1 MRRRVYR
8 RRLVQPYRRWSGHP
22 GHDAIVS
29 SDALGREI
37 QAAATSGRPPPSEA
51 VREAVTMALYVCI
64 VLGAEF
70 VAVAD
75 RAADESWAIG
85 AIWGTAI
92 GVALA
97 HVFAFNLA
105 ARLFAGR
112 LVSHEVTRAAWAQL
126 GAAAAVAAVLSC
138 PFLFLPLGPA
148 LDTSGF
154 LLAALIGVTAYVAS
168 REAGAGRVRS
178 LVDGLIVLAIA
189 MAVVSVKVGLSG
201 H

>member
-1 MRRRVYR
+1 VVASSAIRRHHAV
-8 RRLVQPYRRWSGHP
+8 VASEAQ
-22 GHDAIVS
+22 
-29 SDALGREI
+29 GREVEPVA
-37 QAAATSGRPPPSEA
+37 QGARPPPSEA

-64 VLGAEF
+64 VLAAEF

-75 RAADESWAIG
+75 RAPDEAWAIG

-105 ARLFAGR
+105 ARLFAGGR
-112 LVSHEVTRAAWAQL
+112 VSSETSRAAWAQL
-126 GAAAAVAAVLSC
+126 AAAAVVAAVLTL

-148 LDTSGF
+148 LDSSGY

-178 LVDGLIVLAIA
+178 LVDGLVALAVA
-189 MAVVSVKVGLSG
+189 MAVVSLKVWLSG

>member
-1 MRRRVYR
+1 
-8 RRLVQPYRRWSGHP
+8 
-22 GHDAIVS
+22 
-29 SDALGREI
+29 
-37 QAAATSGRPPPSEA
+37 
-51 VREAVTMALYVCI
+51 MALYVCI
-64 VLGAEF
+64 VLAAEF

-85 AIWGTAI
+85 AIWGTAV

-126 GAAAAVAAVLSC
+126 GAAATVAAVLSL
-138 PFLFLPLGPA
+138 PFLLLPLGPA
-148 LDTSGF
+148 LDTSGY
-154 LLAALIGVTAYVAS
+154 LLAGLIGVTAYVAS

-178 LVDGLIVLAIA
+178 LVDGLVVLAIA
-189 MAVVSVKVGLSG
+189 VVVVSVKVGLSG